1 MRLNEDEPL
10 VWRDER
16 AKLRKWEV
24 QRRARILE
32 AGGRLKA
39 KRERGWTL
47 ADKNETV
54 RVKIESEHVGRMN
67 FHTSKC
73 GIL

>member
-1 MRLNEDEPL
+1 MRLNEDESL

-39 KRERGWTL
+39 EREFQKGEGM
-47 ADKNETV
+47 DP
-54 RVKIESEHVGRMN
+54 GR
-67 FHTSKC
+67 
-73 GIL
+73 

>member
-16 AKLRKWEV
+16 AKLWKWEV

-32 AGGRLKA
+32 ARGETESRKGVSKGRGDGPWQIKMKLCA
-39 KRERGWTL
+39 
-47 ADKNETV
+47 
-54 RVKIESEHVGRMN
+54 
-67 FHTSKC
+67 
-73 GIL
+73 

>member
-16 AKLRKWEV
+16 AKVGKREA

-39 KRERGWTL
+39 EREFQKGEGM
-47 ADKNETV
+47 DP
-54 RVKIESEHVGRMN
+54 GR
-67 FHTSKC
+67 
-73 GIL
+73 